1 MATLT
6 TSNSTIFTQLPIPT
20 VRATSR
26 TANCSISQLAC
37 RNLSIGIRSGRK
49 LGFGIGFGAKRFGI
63 RCGVTEIDETQFSEL
78 VLKSEKAVLVEFV
91 ATWCGPCRLISPA
104 VDWATEEYK
113 DKVKIYKIDHDKNP
127 ELIEKYKVYGLP
139 TLILFKDGKEVP
151 ESRSEGAMTKKK
163 LKDHLDGLLKSKA
176 MT

>member
-1 MATLT
+1 MASL
-6 TSNSTIFTQLPIPT
+6 TSNSTIFAPLPIPP

-26 TANCSISQLAC
+26 TANCSIPQLTC

-49 LGFGIGFGAKRFGI
+49 LGFGVKRFGI
-63 RCGVTEIDETQFSEL
+63 RCGVTEIDETQFSDL
-78 VLKSEKAVLVEFV
+78 VLKSEKPVLVEFV

-104 VDWATEEYK
+104 MDWATEEYK
-113 DKVKIYKIDHDKNP
+113 DKVKIYKMDHDKNP

-163 LKDHLDGLLKSKA
+163 LKDHLDGLLESKA